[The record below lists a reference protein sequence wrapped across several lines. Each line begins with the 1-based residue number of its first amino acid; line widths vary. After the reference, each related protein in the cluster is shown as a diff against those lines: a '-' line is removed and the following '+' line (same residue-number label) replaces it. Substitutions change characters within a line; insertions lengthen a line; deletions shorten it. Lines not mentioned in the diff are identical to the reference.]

1 MTSAQIH
8 THKDKCAYAKSQA
21 STRHSTTEV
30 RMENRQEVTIDA
42 VFEALLFIEENWGD
56 WEGEFEEFMANVIY
70 DDRVTT
76 HDVKHLLD
84 AIAKGEPIDGLEGL
98 EAQKKGSKYKINY
111 NPQ

>member
-8 THKDKCAYAKSQA
+8 THKDRCAYAKSQA
-21 STRHSTTEV
+21 STTEV
-30 RMENRQEVTIDA
+30 RMKDRQGITIDA